1 MGESGWGTGERIGG
15 DGQNMVP
22 HKTRCACGAWEG
34 RGGRSGGQRP
44 AGVCFFFG
52 PGERKEKGTGREELG
67 GGDELLC
74 LVCVLV
80 CVV

>member
-1 MGESGWGTGERIGG
+1 MR
-15 DGQNMVP
+15 V
-22 HKTRCACGAWEG
+22 G
-34 RGGRSGGQRP
+34 RGK
-44 AGVCFFFG
+44 AEEEGVGAKDQQGFVFFG